1 MYTFYIQVHNTRIK
15 KNFLCTQAEI
25 AMSKERKFRLAVYY
39 QIILPKKYQ
48 RLIKYIKIQNKY
60 VEGESDI
67 IKRMAVNH

>member
-1 MYTFYIQVHNTRIK
+1 
-15 KNFLCTQAEI
+15 
-25 AMSKERKFRLAVYY
+25 MSKERKFRLAVYY
-39 QIILPKKYQ
+39 QIILSKKYQ